1 MSSTLTRTKA
11 KHWTLAAQGAAL
23 VLLVAGVALGVT
35 GLPEQSLP
43 TAAVV
48 EEVNG
53 PAKNGAKPGKEPVLG
68 THVEVASLAERL
80 SMVDNA
86 PKLPE
91 VEVVVETTKDPIQGE
106 DDEENGEIPKRLR
119 FIGYVA
125 EGSNHAAFVRLD
137 GVQRI
142 VREGGMIIS
151 PDENLSDLTIKTI
164 RPKYIVATDDKGEAR
179 VLLGTRTGQT
189 ITMANGNEIT
199 PAKVAPDDAKNY
211 DERIL
216 GDPSRVPEREI
227 ERRRRTLDRA
237 LRGEQSRSEEA
248 RLREPPVQRTT
259 NLRTTPTR
267 ERRGD
272 D

>member
-11 KHWTLAAQGAAL
+11 KHWTLAAQGTAL

-53 PAKNGAKPGKEPVLG
+53 PANSGAKPGRAPILD
-68 THVEVASLAERL
+68 TRVEVASLAERL

-91 VEVVVETTKDPIQGE
+91 AAVVVETRKTPEPGG
-106 DDEENGEIPKRLR
+106 DDENGEIPKRLR

-189 ITMANGNEIT
+189 ITMANGNDIT
-199 PAKVAPDDAKNY
+199 PAAVAPDDAKNY

-259 NLRTTPTR
+259 NLRTTPAR
-267 ERRGD
+267 ERRED
-272 D
+272 N